1 MDIDSNPLFT
11 QDLFSLK
18 KRLMAFSA
26 LTENAIRLCSAYERF
41 KNEPYHLSLGMSI
54 LEEELICSRFLHK
67 LFQFDI
73 KTSTCDLKE
82 IVLMITEI
90 TMDFFYST
98 LSIFQ
103 SHLNLYQDLT
113 QNPATLDPSLP
124 PNQRYPS
131 APTTAS
137 NASNRETV
145 VD

>member
-18 KRLMAFSA
+18 KRFMAFSA

-67 LFQFDI
+67 LFQFDV

-90 TMDFFYST
+90 TMDSFFADFRPCGVSR
-98 LSIFQ
+98 
-103 SHLNLYQDLT
+103 LNEKLAPGLT
-113 QNPATLDPSLP
+113 RRTWCMASL
-124 PNQRYPS
+124 N
-131 APTTAS
+131 PTTAGS
-137 NASNRETV
+137 
-145 VD
+145 